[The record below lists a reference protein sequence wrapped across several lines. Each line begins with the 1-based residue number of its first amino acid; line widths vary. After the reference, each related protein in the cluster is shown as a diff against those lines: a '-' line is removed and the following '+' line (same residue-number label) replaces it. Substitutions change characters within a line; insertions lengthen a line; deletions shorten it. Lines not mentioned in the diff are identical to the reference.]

1 MTCNFEDMTVAMN
14 CTHPLKRRTGADHDA
29 GGRQRARGFTMT
41 ELVTA
46 LSIAG
51 ILATIAVPAFNE
63 LIASQRA
70 LTTASDL
77 YIALAKTR
85 SQAVTLN
92 TNITLQAN
100 AGGWSA
106 GWQIVNSSNNA
117 VLDNH
122 SAETAVTIAPQATV
136 TYSASGRI
144 PVGAPA
150 PMFQIS
156 TTSGHVT
163 NNQCVSVGLDG
174 RPYMKAALTC

>member
-1 MTCNFEDMTVAMN
+1 MTTNYMAFRACRFGSSRA
-14 CTHPLKRRTGADHDA
+14 PGIP
-29 GGRQRARGFTMT
+29 RQARGFTMT

-46 LSIAG
+46 LSITA

-77 YIALAKTR
+77 YVALAKAR

-92 TNITLQAN
+92 TSVTLQAN
-100 AGGWSA
+100 AGGWNA
-106 GWQIVNSSNNA
+106 GWQIVNSNNNT

-122 SAETAVTIAPQATV
+122 AAETAVTIAPQATV
-136 TYSASGRI
+136 TYSASGRM
-144 PVGAPA
+144 PAGAAA

-156 TTSGHVT
+156 TTSGHTV
-163 NNQCVSVGLDG
+163 NHQCVSVNLDG
-174 RPYMKAALTC
+174 RPYMKAATIC